1 MMKQPYLDHIVIF
14 VKNLT
19 RTEAFYS
26 RFLDKPERKYKN
38 SISYKIGVTKIFF
51 GVPYRKPKR
60 AFDKEDL
67 GLNHLAFGVK
77 KLSEM
82 EAFEKVLNKAKIKH
96 SGIQVE
102 RHAKKQFIWFDDP
115 DGLRLE
121 FYLRK
126 ES

>member
-1 MMKQPYLDHIVIF
+1 MMQPRSLDHIVIF
-14 VKNLT
+14 VKNLK

-26 RFLDKPERKYKN
+26 RFLDEPGHEYKN
-38 SISYKIGVTKIFF
+38 SISYKIGATKIFF
-51 GVPYRKPKR
+51 GVPYRQSKR
-60 AFDKEDL
+60 AFDKEEL

-77 KLSEM
+77 KLSELK
-82 EAFEKVLNKAKIKH
+82 AFESVLDKAKIKH
-96 SGIQVE
+96 SGIQIE

-126 ES
+126 